1 MKETKE
7 MLVDQNDDGKSSD
20 KINVRLSLMFR
31 EPKEEKAS

>member
-1 MKETKE
+1 
-7 MLVDQNDDGKSSD
+7 MLVDQDDDDRESSD